1 MYEFIYQ
8 ERLNIYPCAIVAQTH
23 TYRLCTEHF
32 KHFSIHEINI
42 HDITL
47 LICIKSIIFFIKRI
61 RNFSS
66 LSLFC
71 TQTCTLI
78 SNSLLISMPI
88 PVIVPKKSFI
98 SLMALIIPFSF
109 SEEYISNL
117 MN

>member
-8 ERLNIYPCAIVAQTH
+8 ERLNIYPCAIAAQTH

-78 SNSLLISMPI
+78 LNSLLISMPI
-88 PVIVPKKSFI
+88 PVIVPKKLFI